1 MPSAVGPQLH
11 LPRCFSVFFCGND
24 KFGHHWSLRLV
35 CSRKKRTHPSTHP
48 PLPQR
53 EEFHTLILADRLPA
67 ELKPSR
73 YAQRSHMVFLIFIL

>member
-1 MPSAVGPQLH
+1 MPSAVGPQLR
-11 LPRCFSVFFCGND
+11 LPRSFSVFFCGNG

-35 CSRKKRTHPSTHP
+35 CSRRKRPPPP

-73 YAQRSHMVFLIFIL
+73 YAQRSRMVFLIFIL